1 MKTRTTPL
9 LLLAVCAPLSCTQR
23 PPSKPIP
30 AVRAEVVTSGTAA
43 SGKVVYSAVAQPKTT
58 VSLAFRGPGYVAEL
72 MTVAARDG
80 SGRALGEGDRVRRGD
95 IVARLRNTEYRD
107 KVGQAAGQVAAA
119 RAAADKARLD
129 FERATRL
136 FATQS
141 VTKPEMEA
149 ATAQRDATVAQLAT
163 AESALSEA
171 RVGLQDT
178 ALVAPVDGD
187 VLKKN
192 VEVGAFAGSGTPA
205 FVVGD
210 LSSVKVVLGLPDV
223 ALRAVTL
230 GQPVEA
236 TTDALPGRTFTAH
249 VNRIASAADS
259 TTRNFDIEVE
269 IPNGDRL
276 WRPGMIASV
285 AITRVAGQTAIPVLP
300 LTAFIGAPGVGKRFA
315 VMVADGTGREA
326 QAKLREVDLGEVVG
340 NRVAVVRG
348 LAAGERVITTGA
360 SMLTDGETVEVLP
373 TEES

>member
-9 LLLAVCAPLSCTQR
+9 LLLAVCVPLSCTER

-30 AVRAEVVTSGTAA
+30 AVRAEVVTSATAA

-58 VSLAFRGPGYVAEL
+58 VPLSFRGPGYVAEL
-72 MTVAARDG
+72 MTVAASDG
-80 SGRALGEGDRVRRGD
+80 RQRALGEGDRVRRGD
-95 IVARLRNTEYRD
+95 VVARLRNTEYRD

-119 RAAADKARLD
+119 RAAAGKARLD
-129 FERATRL
+129 FERASRL

-141 VTKPEMEA
+141 VTKPEMEGA
-149 ATAQRDATVAQLAT
+149 SAQRDATVAQLAT
-163 AESALSEA
+163 AESALAEA

-192 VEVGAFAGSGTPA
+192 VEVGAFAGPGTPA
-205 FVVGD
+205 VVVGD
-210 LSSVKVVLGLPDV
+210 LSAVKVVLGLPDV

-230 GQPVEA
+230 GQPVET

-249 VNRIASAADS
+249 VSRIASAADA
-259 TTRNFDIEVE
+259 TTRNFDVEVE

-285 AITRVAGQTAIPVLP
+285 AITSVAGQTAIPVLP
-300 LTAFIGAPGVGKRFA
+300 LTAFIGSPGGREHFA
-315 VMVADGTGREA
+315 VMVAEGTGREA